1 MGNTA
6 PTVYA
11 DALTDPPIVT
21 TYMQATHPRQTAIP
35 RTTYVRTRYNFE
47 QAEVKE
53 GAGCPET
60 DAGRGN
66 AALRGNISP
75 VINDRSRDV
84 AARASALPRLLLHIF
99 LHCACP

>member
-11 DALTDPPIVT
+11 DALADPPIVT

-47 QAEVKE
+47 RAGGVE
-53 GAGCPET
+53 GGGGGGGGGREADTE
-60 DAGRGN
+60 RGN
-66 AALRGNISP
+66 
-75 VINDRSRDV
+75 
-84 AARASALPRLLLHIF
+84 LLSVGIF
-99 LHCACP
+99 HR